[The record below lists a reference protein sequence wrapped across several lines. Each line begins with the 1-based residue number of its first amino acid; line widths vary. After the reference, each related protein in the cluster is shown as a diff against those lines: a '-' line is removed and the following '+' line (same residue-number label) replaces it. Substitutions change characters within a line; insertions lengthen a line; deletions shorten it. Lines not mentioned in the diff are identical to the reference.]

1 MIISATATVR
11 DRTNRVTQAVDQAA
25 FRNIGHAAASIA
37 KDMRGSIEKGIGP
50 SEVGTPPHTHKG
62 SYLRRAIR
70 YAAGKREAVIG
81 ARYSVVAKSAAAHE
95 HGQFY
100 KGTQFPKRPF
110 AVPALERGAPRFGGS
125 FEGSVGQ

>member
-1 MIISATATVR
+1 MITATAKIH
-11 DRTNRVTQAVDQAA
+11 DRTNRVTQAVDKAA

-37 KDMRGSIEKGIGP
+37 KDMKGSIERGIGP
-50 SEVGTPPHTHKG
+50 SEPGTPPHTHTG

-95 HGQFY
+95 HGQHY
-100 KGTQFPKRPF
+100 KGTQYPKRPF
-110 AVPALERGAPRFGGS
+110 AVPALVRGAPRFGGS
-125 FEGSVGQ
+125 FAGSVGQ